1 MTDTK
6 IAALTSLAAQP
17 ASNDLLVIVDVS
29 DTAQAASG
37 STRKIAAAYFA
48 QTQGSVVTI
57 TGGGTIALGGFT
69 LTVPATGTVALLAT
83 ANTFTTQQTVS
94 PSSTGVDGLI
104 VNVPSSTAG
113 YTQKWQYNSTVR
125 ANMLL
130 QSTVSL
136 LEMNSYDAGNGAIAP
151 QVRIGRNSNASAPAA
166 GSLAVAARDGTVC
179 FIWVDNSGNVRL
191 STASAPTNST
201 DTSGVVIG
209 TQTSMAAAKNIS
221 EALPDPTDALLGVW
235 RAAKSGLRA
244 WSYKSGGYNGEF
256 FPNGIVTDLA
266 PRYGM
271 DRDAEH
277 PAGKSLNIPVAIGD
291 LMAAVAVIMEK
302 LGIQKEEDLL
312 IWLQN

>member
-1 MTDTK
+1 MADAK
-6 IAALTSLAAQP
+6 ISNLTAVSAQP
-17 ASNDLLVIVDVS
+17 ASDDLIPIVDVS
-29 DTAQAASG
+29 DTFQSISG
-37 STRKIAAAYFA
+37 TTKKIAAAYFA
-48 QTQGSVVTI
+48 QTQGSVATI

-83 ANTFTTQQTVS
+83 ANTFTAQQTVS
-94 PSSTGVDGLI
+94 PSSTSVDGLI
-104 VNVPSSTAG
+104 VNIPASTAG
-113 YTQKWQYNSTVR
+113 YTQKWQHNSTVR

-130 QSTVSL
+130 QSAVTI
-136 LEMNSYDAGNGAIAP
+136 LELNSYDAGNGSIAP

-166 GSLAVAARDGTVC
+166 GSLAIAARDGTIC
-179 FIWVDNSGNVRL
+179 FIWVDNTGAVRL

-201 DTSGVVIG
+201 DASGVVIG

-221 EALPDPTDALLGVW
+221 GGLPNPAEALLGVW
-235 RAAKSGLRA
+235 RAAKTGLRA
-244 WSYKSGGYNGEF
+244 WSYKSGSYNGEF

-291 LMAAVAVIMEK
+291 LMAAVAIIMEK
-302 LGIQKEEDLL
+302 LGVQNEGDLL
-312 IWLQN
+312 TWLQD

>member
-1 MTDTK
+1 MSDAK
-6 IAALTSLAAQP
+6 ISALTALAAQP

-48 QTQGSVVTI
+48 QTQGTVATI

-69 LTVPATGTVALLAT
+69 LTIPATGTAALLAT
-83 ANTFTTQQTVS
+83 ANTFTAQQTVS

-113 YTQKWQYNSTVR
+113 YTQKWQYNSAVR

-130 QSTVSL
+130 QSAVSL
-136 LEMNSYDAGNGAIAP
+136 LELNSYDAGNGSIAP
-151 QVRIGRNSNASAPAA
+151 QVRVGRNSNGTGPAA
-166 GSLAVAARDGTVC
+166 GCLALSARDGTLC
-179 FIWVDNSGNVRL
+179 YIWVDNSGNVRL

-201 DTSGVVIG
+201 DTSGVVVG

-221 EALPDPTDALLGVW
+221 GGLPNPTDALLGVW
-235 RAAKSGLRA
+235 RAAKNGLRA
-244 WSYKSGGYNGEF
+244 WSYKSGSFNGEF
-256 FPNGIVTDLA
+256 FPNGLVTDYA

-291 LMAAVAVIMEK
+291 LMAAVAVIMKK
-302 LGIQKEEDLL
+302 LGIQSEDDLRG
-312 IWLQN
+312 WLNQ